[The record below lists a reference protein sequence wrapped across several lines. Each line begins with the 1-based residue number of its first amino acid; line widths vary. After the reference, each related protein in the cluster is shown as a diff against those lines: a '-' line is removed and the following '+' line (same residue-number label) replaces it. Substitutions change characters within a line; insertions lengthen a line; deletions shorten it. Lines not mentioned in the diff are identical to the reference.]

1 MRVQVNSQAL
11 HTEARAVEQRR
22 MALARQVWA
31 KLRAVSFA
39 LERRIKSEMPKDTGR
54 AAASWGH
61 WTPSLL
67 RSHAAKDAG
76 PTDAVW
82 EENLRDLRVTQ
93 GSNVPYI
100 EALNAGHS
108 RQAPAGFIDRAEEA
122 AQRELDRLID
132 ELMRGW

>member
-11 HTEARAVEQRR
+11 HTEAELVERKR
-22 MALARQVWA
+22 LAIAREAWA

-67 RSHAAKDAG
+67 RSHGAKEAG

-82 EENLRDLRVTQ
+82 EENLSELRITQ

-108 RQAPAGFIDRAEEA
+108 RQAPAGFIDRAEEQ
-122 AQRELDRLID
+122 AQKELDRLID